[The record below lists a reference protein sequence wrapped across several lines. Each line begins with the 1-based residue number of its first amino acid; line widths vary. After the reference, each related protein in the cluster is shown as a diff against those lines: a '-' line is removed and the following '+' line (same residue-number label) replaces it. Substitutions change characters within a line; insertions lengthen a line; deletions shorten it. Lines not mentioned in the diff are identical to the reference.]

1 MYRVTI
7 EASSIDELRVQ
18 VTQLA
23 NAVGAE
29 RAVFTPA
36 TSAPV
41 ETSAPAPA
49 TETASEKRPVGRPRK
64 APAETEANVKTP
76 APAPE
81 PTPEKVE
88 KKWYKL
94 DDVRTAL
101 QAAAIK
107 AGGGDAGIQRAREII
122 GQFTSERGTAVLKIS
137 ELKNSDYEAVV
148 AACAA

>member
-1 MYRVTI
+1 VIIRI
-7 EASSIDELRVQ
+7 EID
-18 VTQLA
+18 
-23 NAVGAE
+23 AVDAEDLKAKLGGWISGGA
-29 RAVFTPA
+29 
-36 TSAPV
+36 SAPTLPPAPA

-49 TETASEKRPVGRPRK
+49 TGTASEKRPVGRPRK